1 MSWCEGMNMTDNLYS
16 IAYYNIKNQL
26 LVNGKKC
33 LANGGSNYVSTG
45 MSYFYIQKIRFGFN
59 PDSVDHDDPERPYE
73 DTAYTDCW
81 LVGARRTFRSSD
93 RASFFGRQESD
104 DKRMIVM
111 EYSILGLSWMGI
123 GTNCICLDPNNQ
135 YITKLNYN
143 QGSEAFQE
151 PWALLPCTLYDFDFD
166 FDEMY
171 NSLPSL

>member
-1 MSWCEGMNMTDNLYS
+1 MAWCEGMNMTNNLYPL
-16 IAYYNIKNQL
+16 AYYNIKNQL
-26 LVNGKKC
+26 LANGKKC
-33 LANGGSNYVSTG
+33 LANGGGNRVSTG

-59 PDSVDHDDPERPYE
+59 PDRPEEPYEEPYE

-81 LVGARRTFRSSD
+81 LVGAQRINRSSD
-93 RASFFGRQESD
+93 RASFYGRIASD
-104 DKRMIVM
+104 DERMIVM
-111 EYSILGLSWMGI
+111 EYSLLGLPFQGI

-143 QGSEAFQE
+143 SGEESINE

-171 NSLPSL
+171 NSLPSLQ